1 MILGMILAT
10 RLPYFQYGSVE
21 LDENKQIILI
31 ILFKKLKKF

>member
-21 LDENKQIILI
+21 LENKQIILI
-31 ILFKKLKKF
+31 ILFKKLKNF